1 MSQNQP
7 TTERVLEKEVV
18 VPAPR
23 EAVWEVWT
31 TQDGV
36 KTWFAPQA
44 DVLGRP
50 GGAYELYFLDFAPLG
65 SRGSEGCVVL
75 STEPFERFS
84 FSWNF
89 PPDMPSIRNAR
100 TRVDVRFA
108 PHGEGETRVTLRQT
122 GWREGEDWDQG
133 YVYFDRAWGV
143 VLDRLRR
150 RFADGPIDWTVE

>member
-1 MSQNQP
+1 MSQSNP
-7 TTERVLEKEVV
+7 NPDRVLEKEVL

-23 EAVWEVWT
+23 ERVWEAWT

-36 KTWFAPQA
+36 KTWFAPLA
-44 DVLGRP
+44 DVEPRP
-50 GGAYELYFLDFAPLG
+50 GGAYEIYFLDAPLG

-89 PPDMPSIRNAR
+89 PPHMPSIRNAR

-108 PHGEGETRVTLRQT
+108 PTAAGGTRVTVRQT
-122 GWREGEDWDQG
+122 GWRSGEDWDQG
-133 YVYFDRAWGV
+133 YAYFDRAWGV

-150 RFADGPIDWTVE
+150 RFAEGPIDWSAE